1 MVHIKENLKNI
12 SCLQGLSKNASRAP
26 TQSTWQIVGVK
37 KKRIIS
43 TSLFSPHPPLCRYF
57 YFRLT
62 FPYIS
67 LL

>member
-12 SCLQGLSKNASRAP
+12 SCLQGLSENANRAP
-26 TQSTWQIVGVK
+26 TQSTWQIVGFK
-37 KKRIIS
+37 KKRIMS
-43 TSLFSPHPPLCRYF
+43 TSLFSPHPPLRRYF

-67 LL
+67 